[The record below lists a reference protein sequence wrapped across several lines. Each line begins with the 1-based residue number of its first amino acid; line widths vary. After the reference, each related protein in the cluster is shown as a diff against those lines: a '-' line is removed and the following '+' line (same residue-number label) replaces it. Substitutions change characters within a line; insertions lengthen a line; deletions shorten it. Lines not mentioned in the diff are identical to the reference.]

1 MYYILKDLI
10 GAEVLSVCFFFLIC
24 SCTKEEHNG
33 KYVRRIEKFRVYN
46 LKPGLSKVPVRF
58 ERINYFSR
66 FFEKEDIKSDLNKPR
81 VLKDFLAQISK
92 GELGTMLCKTLGRTC
107 DIHVV

>member
-1 MYYILKDLI
+1 M
-10 GAEVLSVCFFFLIC
+10 
-24 SCTKEEHNG
+24 
-33 KYVRRIEKFRVYN
+33 
-46 LKPGLSKVPVRF
+46 PVRF
-58 ERINYFSR
+58 ERINCFSQ

-92 GELGTMLCKTLGRTC
+92 GELGTTSCKTLGRTR